1 MSKDFYKIL
10 GVKRDASQD
19 EIKRSY
25 RKLALK
31 FHPDKNKDTEK
42 KFKEI
47 TEAYNTLSS
56 EKKRAEYDRPSGQ
69 QNFEDIFGG
78 FSDLFRGTGFDPFE
92 SSKNRRQKT
101 RADVKNGDVLAQIS
115 IDIEDVVYG
124 CNKKVKIVHHMFCQ
138 VCKGKGY
145 PENSPPAECPQ
156 CDGHGRINIRKG
168 FMSIT
173 QTCPQ
178 CEGIGV
184 VVVEPCMS
192 CMGMGCTREVDVIT
206 VKVPK
211 HIKEGTRLRVSGMG
225 DRVNPRRPAGDA
237 YVHVGFKN
245 HDIFERKGLNLY
257 TELEIP
263 FSLAVLGGKTSVETI
278 WGRETI
284 QVKAGTQCSDVVK
297 LIGKGVPAKRDQIG
311 NLFINMLIEVPKNP
325 SDQLIEL
332 AKELENHGA

>member
-1 MSKDFYKIL
+1 
-10 GVKRDASQD
+10 
-19 EIKRSY
+19 
-25 RKLALK
+25 
-31 FHPDKNKDTEK
+31 
-42 KFKEI
+42 
-47 TEAYNTLSS
+47 
-56 EKKRAEYDRPSGQ
+56 
-69 QNFEDIFGG
+69 
-78 FSDLFRGTGFDPFE
+78 
-92 SSKNRRQKT
+92 
-101 RADVKNGDVLAQIS
+101 
-115 IDIEDVVYG
+115 
-124 CNKKVKIVHHMFCQ
+124 
-138 VCKGKGY
+138 
-145 PENSPPAECPQ
+145 
-156 CDGHGRINIRKG
+156 
-168 FMSIT
+168 
-173 QTCPQ
+173 
-178 CEGIGV
+178 
-184 VVVEPCMS
+184 
-192 CMGMGCTREVDVIT
+192 
-206 VKVPK
+206 
-211 HIKEGTRLRVSGMG
+211 MG